1 MSPKELKRYRELLL
15 ERRQEILEEND
26 QEIDLRDMPRA
37 GSADP
42 LDMALD
48 TESMELMMA
57 LGDSE
62 RRELK
67 EIERG
72 LEKIEN
78 ETYGVCEL
86 CGGEIGV
93 ARLEAIPTADLCI
106 SCKASQ
112 ERNSPASYTRRRW
125 RPHLSGEMTG
135 TDDEEDEQ

>member
-15 ERRQEILEEND
+15 ERRQEILEEGGQD
-26 QEIDLRDMPRA
+26 LDLRDMPRA
-37 GSADP
+37 GAADP

-78 ETYGVCEL
+78 ETYGVCEF
-86 CGGEIGV
+86 CGEEIGV
-93 ARLEAIPTADLCI
+93 ARLEAIPAADLCI
-106 SCKASQ
+106 SCKSSQ
-112 ERNSPASYTRRRW
+112 ERNSPASYTRRR
-125 RPHLSGEMTG
+125 
-135 TDDEEDEQ
+135 